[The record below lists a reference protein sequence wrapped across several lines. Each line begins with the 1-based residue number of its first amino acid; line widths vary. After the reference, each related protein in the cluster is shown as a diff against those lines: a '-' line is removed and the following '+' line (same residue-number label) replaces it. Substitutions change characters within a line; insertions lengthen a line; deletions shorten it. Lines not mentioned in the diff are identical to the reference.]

1 MLNIGMAE
9 LMVIGVLVIVFVGPD
24 DLPELMRW
32 LGRGYG
38 KLRRASDDLRRAFQL
53 EVDKVDAEARAEEI
67 ERRRAEMQARREAR
81 RAEIEAKRAIAPQPR
96 KDEAFPVADGEV
108 KDAEEPA
115 PAEEST
121 ADPNTDNDPSRT
133 EAAREALAALDARE
147 AEEGA

>member
-24 DLPELMRW
+24 ELPELMRW

-67 ERRRAEMQARREAR
+67 ERRRGEMQARREAR

-96 KDEAFPVADGEV
+96 ADAVRIADGHEATE
-108 KDAEEPA
+108 DPD
-115 PAEEST
+115 T
-121 ADPNTDNDPSRT
+121 ANDPSRT
-133 EAAREALAALDARE
+133 DAAREALERLEAR
-147 AEEGA
+147 GATDEDTGT